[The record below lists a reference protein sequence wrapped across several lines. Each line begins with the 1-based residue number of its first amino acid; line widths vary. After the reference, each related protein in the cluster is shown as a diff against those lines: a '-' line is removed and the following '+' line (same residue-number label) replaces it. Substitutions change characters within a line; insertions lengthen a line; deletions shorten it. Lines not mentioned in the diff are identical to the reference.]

1 MEPLLEITAKINTD
15 NESLSKTIEN
25 SLKPDNIDIPSGIDL
40 NVETEKE
47 TIVITVRC
55 SEEKI
60 LSCRETMDE
69 ILALVKSILEI
80 IT

>member
-1 MEPLLEITAKINTD
+1 MEPLLEITAKINTH

-40 NVETEKE
+40 NIETEKD

-55 SEEKI
+55 SDEKI

-69 ILALVKSILEI
+69 ILALIKSILEI